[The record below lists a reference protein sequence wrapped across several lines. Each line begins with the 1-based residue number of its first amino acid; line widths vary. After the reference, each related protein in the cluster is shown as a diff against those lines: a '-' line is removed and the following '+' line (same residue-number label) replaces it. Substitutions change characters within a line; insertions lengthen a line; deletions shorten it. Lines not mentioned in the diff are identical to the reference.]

1 MSAISDCRFL
11 VEVSIRPREE
21 LVDVKSQYIRI
32 ISKIHAL
39 ELSRP
44 LDLHPDML
52 CL

>member
-32 ISKIHAL
+32 ISKIWVQRKIL
-39 ELSRP
+39 GNRS
-44 LDLHPDML
+44 
-52 CL
+52 